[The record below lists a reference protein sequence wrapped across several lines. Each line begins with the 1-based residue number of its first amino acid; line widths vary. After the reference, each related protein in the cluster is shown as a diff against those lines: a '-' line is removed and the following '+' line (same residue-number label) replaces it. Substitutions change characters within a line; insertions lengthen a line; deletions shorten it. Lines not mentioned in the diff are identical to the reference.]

1 MLREDR
7 RLISLIWRMARMRW
21 SGGTCRI
28 IFFHADWSTRRLVG
42 SSARRIVGSLTAVI
56 TPEQS
61 DRSGTWSP
69 IFFTLPFATVKTH
82 A

>member
-7 RLISLIWRMARMRW
+7 RLIPLIWRMARMRW

-28 IFFHADWSTRRLVG
+28 IFFHADWSTRRL
-42 SSARRIVGSLTAVI
+42 VGSLTAVI